1 MNLNYLLYF
10 QTLAKYEHYGKAA
23 EELHITQ
30 PSLSKAIRN
39 LEQDLGVELFE
50 KSGRGI
56 RLSSQGVHYLDY
68 VDKALHELRLGND
81 ILRYEKASF
90 DAFVPIGL
98 VLPAASSVFSR
109 WVKDFQAGFRGKVFF
124 SCKNGTTKQL
134 VLALKNGSVD
144 LVICSEVK
152 DPRIEMTPL
161 YSTDLVL
168 LVPPGHRFT
177 GRKSVRLREL
187 EGESFVAHS
196 RGSVLHDMLADIYR
210 RNNLNV
216 SIVSEAD
223 ENAAIIAMVRAGLG
237 CGVMPRSEE
246 VSRSAFGAIPIRD
259 SGFDTRICIGRM
271 KDRAISDAACAFYRH
286 VAGQSTIT
294 G

>member
-98 VLPAASSVFSR
+98 
-109 WVKDFQAGFRGKVFF
+109 

-144 LVICSEVK
+144 LIICSEVK

-223 ENAAIIAMVRAGLG
+223 ENAAIIAMVHAGLG

-271 KDRAISDAACAFYRH
+271 KDRAISDADKLSDVSVRPL
-286 VAGQSTIT
+286 
-294 G
+294 

>member
-10 QTLAKYEHYGKAA
+10 HTLAKYEHYGKEA

-144 LVICSEVK
+144 LIICS
-152 DPRIEMTPL
+152 
-161 YSTDLVL
+161 YS
-168 LVPPGHRFT
+168 PG
-177 GRKSVRLREL
+177 L
-187 EGESFVAHS
+187 
-196 RGSVLHDMLADIYR
+196 
-210 RNNLNV
+210 
-216 SIVSEAD
+216 
-223 ENAAIIAMVRAGLG
+223 
-237 CGVMPRSEE
+237 
-246 VSRSAFGAIPIRD
+246 
-259 SGFDTRICIGRM
+259 
-271 KDRAISDAACAFYRH
+271 
-286 VAGQSTIT
+286 
-294 G
+294 

>member
-1 MNLNYLLYF
+1 M
-10 QTLAKYEHYGKAA
+10 
-23 EELHITQ
+23 
-30 PSLSKAIRN
+30 
-39 LEQDLGVELFE
+39 ELFE

-144 LVICSEVK
+144 LIICSEVK

-223 ENAAIIAMVRAGLG
+223 ENAAIIAMVHAGLG

-271 KDRAISDAACAFYRH
+271 KDRAISDAACALYRH

>member
-144 LVICSEVK
+144 FHGSCPSGSARTSLHGK
-152 DPRIEMTPL
+152 KKR
-161 YSTDLVL
+161 
-168 LVPPGHRFT
+168 PPEGT
-177 GRKSVRLREL
+177 GGGELR
-187 EGESFVAHS
+187 
-196 RGSVLHDMLADIYR
+196 R
-210 RNNLNV
+210 
-216 SIVSEAD
+216 
-223 ENAAIIAMVRAGLG
+223 
-237 CGVMPRSEE
+237 PQ
-246 VSRSAFGAIPIRD
+246 P
-259 SGFDTRICIGRM
+259 GFCP
-271 KDRAISDAACAFYRH
+271 S
-286 VAGQSTIT
+286 
-294 G
+294 